1 MQTPVRT
8 LPIADSPVTLRPMQI
23 SRIIYLILISLLLHG
38 CTYLSTPDDD
48 TKDWSANKIYS
59 EAKKSLNSGDYEN
72 AISFY
77 ELLETRYPFGRYA
90 KQGQI
95 EIAYAYYKYDEPES
109 ALAAADRFIKLHP
122 NHAHVDYAYYL
133 KGLIYYNRNIGFLGK
148 VFQQDTS
155 SRDPESS
162 KQAFNEFSAL
172 ITKYPN
178 SRYASEARLRAL
190 ALRNSLAQHELHVA
204 RYYMRRTAY
213 VAVVNRC
220 KYIIENFDR
229 SSAVPDALD
238 VMAQAYDK
246 LGLTDLAADA
256 RRVLVA
262 SYPDHSSVSKSTK
275 PWWNPF

>member
-1 MQTPVRT
+1 MQ
-8 LPIADSPVTLRPMQI
+8 LSKL
-23 SRIIYLILISLLLHG
+23 IYLALISLLMHG
-38 CTYLSTPDDD
+38 CAHIATPDDD
-48 TKDWSANKIYS
+48 TKGWSANRIYA
-59 EAKKSLNSGDYEN
+59 EAKKSLSSGDYEN
-72 AISFY
+72 AINFY

-95 EIAYAYYKYDEPES
+95 EIAYAYYKFDEPES
-109 ALAAADRFIKLHP
+109 AIAAADRFIKLHP
-122 NHAHVDYAYYL
+122 KHAHVDYAYYL

-148 VFQQDTS
+148 IFQQDTS

-172 ITKYPN
+172 ITKYPE
-178 SRYASEARLRAL
+178 SRYATEARLRAL

-204 RYYMRRTAY
+204 RYYMKRTAY
-213 VAVVNRC
+213 IAAVNRC

-229 SSAVPDALD
+229 ASAVPDALV

-246 LGLTDLAADA
+246 LGLTELANDA
-256 RRVLVA
+256 RRVMTA
-262 SYPDHSSVSKSTK
+262 SYPDHSSINQSNK